1 MRSGTV
7 PKDAPDTIQVVFTA
21 QDEIKVTTSRTQMTR
36 GGGDRDVRG
45 ILSTNTVQKSGNKM
59 KLAVGVVLGVAA
71 AVVRGILKLIATHLM
86 TIYLY
91 FRFAWHA
98 SSPFVASA
106 VQHERTCR
114 RRRGRY

>member
-1 MRSGTV
+1 
-7 PKDAPDTIQVVFTA
+7 
-21 QDEIKVTTSRTQMTR
+21 MTR

-45 ILSTNTVQKSGNKM
+45 ILPTNTVQKSGNKM

-71 AVVRGILKLIATHLM
+71 AVVRGILKLIVTHLV
-86 TIYLY
+86 TIYLS
-91 FRFAWHA
+91 FRFSWHA
-98 SSPFVASA
+98 SSPFVTSA